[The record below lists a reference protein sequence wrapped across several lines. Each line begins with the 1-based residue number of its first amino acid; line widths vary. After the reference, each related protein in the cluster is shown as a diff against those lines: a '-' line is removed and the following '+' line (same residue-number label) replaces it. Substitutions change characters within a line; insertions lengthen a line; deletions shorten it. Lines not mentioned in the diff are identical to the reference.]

1 MFACVI
7 RRYVTATVLEL
18 KLFANITE
26 GVDSVIHDYKS
37 DFGRLQ
43 RRDKNEIH
51 IGNGVT
57 NHGKDWRKG
66 CWKRRLG

>member
-43 RRDKNEIH
+43 RRDKN
-51 IGNGVT
+51 
-57 NHGKDWRKG
+57 
-66 CWKRRLG
+66 

>member
-1 MFACVI
+1 MFACLI

-37 DFGRLQ
+37 DFSRLQ
-43 RRDKNEIH
+43 RRDKN
-51 IGNGVT
+51 
-57 NHGKDWRKG
+57 
-66 CWKRRLG
+66 